1 MTNEKAYF
9 GIGLVVGVILAGLF
23 LYYFAPRYN
32 TVKSSDTLIKQ
43 DRWTGRSWRYVD
55 NQWKAI
61 VDVNRDWTEI
71 DQALRAALKLP
82 FANVDTGSAL
92 TTLRKTHP
100 VLSDLSDED
109 LLERIKLVYSKQ
121 IICNM
126 YLDSFLK
133 AQNASTQAQ

>member
-9 GIGLVVGVILAGLF
+9 GIGLVVGVILAALF

-32 TVKSSDTLIKQ
+32 TVKSADAVIKQ

-61 VDVNRDWTEI
+61 VDVNRDWTEV

-82 FANVDTGSAL
+82 FANVNTESAL
-92 TTLRKTHP
+92 ETLRKEHP
-100 VLSDLSDED
+100 ILSDLSDED

-133 AQNASTQAQ
+133 AQNVSTPSQ

>member
-1 MTNEKAYF
+1 MTHEKAYF
-9 GIGLVVGVILAGLF
+9 GIGLVVGIVLAGLF
-23 LYYFAPRYN
+23 LYYFAPRYS
-32 TVKSSDTLIKQ
+32 TVKSGSNLIKQ

-61 VDVNRDWTEI
+61 VDMNRDWTEI
-71 DQALRAALKLP
+71 DQALRSALRLP

-92 TTLRKTHP
+92 IALKEKHR

-126 YLDSFLK
+126 YLDSFMK
-133 AQNASTQAQ
+133 AQVTPTQSD

>member
-1 MTNEKAYF
+1 MTHEKMYF
-9 GIGLVVGVILAGLF
+9 VVGLVIGIVIAVLF
-23 LYYFAPRYN
+23 LQYFAPRYSTIKTGD
-32 TVKSSDTLIKQ
+32 TVIKQ

-61 VDVNRDWTEI
+61 VDVNRDWTEV

-92 TTLRKTHP
+92 ITLRKKHP
-100 VLSDLSDED
+100 ILSDLSDED

-121 IICNM
+121 IVCNM

-133 AQNASTQAQ
+133 AQNVSTPSE